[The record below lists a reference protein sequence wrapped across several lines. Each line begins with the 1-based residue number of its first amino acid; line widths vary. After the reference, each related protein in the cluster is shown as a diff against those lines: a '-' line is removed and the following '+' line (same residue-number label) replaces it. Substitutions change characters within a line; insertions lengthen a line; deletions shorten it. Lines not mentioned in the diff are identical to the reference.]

1 VVVLTTCGEFG
12 LAPFSHQD
20 FPQFYSM
27 GFLEEK
33 KPCQCGVQHGDPLSP
48 ILFVEGADLIQTTVN
63 HLAQK
68 WHSFSSSPN
77 PQHGLYLLCNM
88 HTIQ

>member
-1 VVVLTTCGEFG
+1 MWICSIFSSGFSSVLLNGVPRKKTC
-12 LAPFSHQD
+12 QR
-20 FPQFYSM
+20 
-27 GFLEEK
+27 
-33 KPCQCGVQHGDPLSP
+33 GVQHGDPLLP
-48 ILFVEGADLIQTTVN
+48 ILFVEGADLIQTMVN

-88 HTIQ
+88 HTMQ